1 MIDPSEE
8 DKVVVRTCLDLPHGC
23 VVVQLQGGCE
33 CRADSANSGTCSHSP
48 TRAATTLNMDGL
60 CMKWTICYKRDMTR
74 AEWVSTTWLGWKAC
88 EGLRVECGLFMAPRL
103 LMLPLLLLLVNVVVD
118 AALGKQHFLVEPED
132 KVASRGARVSGLFV
146 SCNSLIVVGLREHLF
161 WCQNCQHLPLR
172 AVLDGAEVKKLAKQ
186 FFITVFSC
194 NICIIS
200 HHSITSV
207 VHTVW
212 ILWQFVNGGNL
223 F

>member
-1 MIDPSEE
+1 MG
-8 DKVVVRTCLDLPHGC
+8 VWWCN
-23 VVVQLQGGCE
+23 
-33 CRADSANSGTCSHSP
+33 CRAAVSAGQILQI
-48 TRAATTLNMDGL
+48 AALAVTHPLALPPPST
-60 CMKWTICYKRDMTR
+60 WTGSAWSEQSATN
-74 AEWVSTTWLGWKAC
+74 ETWLGLSEWVQRDWDGKC
-88 EGLRVECGLFMAPRL
+88 EDLRVECGLFMAPRL

>member
-1 MIDPSEE
+1 MG
-8 DKVVVRTCLDLPHGC
+8 VWWCN
-23 VVVQLQGGCE
+23 
-33 CRADSANSGTCSHSP
+33 CRAAVSAGQILQIAALAVTHPLALPP
-48 TRAATTLNMDGL
+48 TST
-60 CMKWTICYKRDMTR
+60 WTDWAWSEQSAKKRDMTR